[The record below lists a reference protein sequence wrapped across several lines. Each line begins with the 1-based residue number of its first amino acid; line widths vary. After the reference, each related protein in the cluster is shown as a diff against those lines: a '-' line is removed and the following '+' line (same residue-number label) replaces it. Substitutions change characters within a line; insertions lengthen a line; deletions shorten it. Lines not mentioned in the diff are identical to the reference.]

1 MSKPRSN
8 DDDCDYC
15 CNCCN
20 NCCVG
25 KDVACCECGP
35 CQCCIYNESCGPVF
49 GLKSPFGCEGA
60 DNCCG
65 CTAWNDCCENL
76 ACIMFCCP
84 CLILAGTLTDST
96 KCALD
101 DDCQKGCGLVTLVI
115 LAIFTLPITL
125 VVLTVETTLLD
136 GGSCDYGYLRIW
148 AYVVAGVFM
157 INAFAVFRFWV
168 ATQLSK
174 ERSQKAL
181 FKERCRLAGTNSN
194 VTESS
199 ESSESITVSLRQTTE
214 HGYTAYPVSDDLC
227 LLPIDTCVCYHDD
240 PERKIGSSSSRDED
254 LDCAPTANCCF
265 FFTNPLLQ
273 VSLFV
278 WGLYL
283 LHAET
288 VQTPIISGNHTTVT
302 SLTRY
307 ECLRGWNNDAS
318 SSVAI
323 SFVSVVIASLVF
335 GWIILLIQ
343 CFGCFVPLMINDMK
357 TGQNEFQR
365 SRLRKQLRLQQ
376 NGFQNGRSDLEA
388 GRVVVEVAA
397 LAPAVPIMERQNES
411 DVNLVNSNMQNDN
424 NNNNNNNNADVESCR
439 VQLHSLIKTVHL
451 NGKYGIRSERR
462 QDGRYLIHFDNN
474 DHPSTWIKLE
484 NMTIVLD
491 NNMSNNIPSMGEV
504 KEEDERKE
512 RKERKERQERKESSM
527 NSTTTEVIEEEESS
541 GVVYVAKGVGRGALM
556 AGRGLWKIAAWG
568 ASTVFVTGEGE
579 GNEGIKDDDE
589 GKEKKDEIEEEKR
602 MKKKERRQTRRL
614 KRQASSADRRK

>member
-1 MSKPRSN
+1 
-8 DDDCDYC
+8 
-15 CNCCN
+15 
-20 NCCVG
+20 
-25 KDVACCECGP
+25 
-35 CQCCIYNESCGPVF
+35 
-49 GLKSPFGCEGA
+49 
-60 DNCCG
+60 
-65 CTAWNDCCENL
+65 
-76 ACIMFCCP
+76 
-84 CLILAGTLTDST
+84 
-96 KCALD
+96 
-101 DDCQKGCGLVTLVI
+101 
-115 LAIFTLPITL
+115 
-125 VVLTVETTLLD
+125 
-136 GGSCDYGYLRIW
+136 
-148 AYVVAGVFM
+148 
-157 INAFAVFRFWV
+157 
-168 ATQLSK
+168 
-174 ERSQKAL
+174 
-181 FKERCRLAGTNSN
+181 
-194 VTESS
+194 
-199 ESSESITVSLRQTTE
+199 
-214 HGYTAYPVSDDLC
+214 
-227 LLPIDTCVCYHDD
+227 
-240 PERKIGSSSSRDED
+240 
-254 LDCAPTANCCF
+254 
-265 FFTNPLLQ
+265 
-273 VSLFV
+273 
-278 WGLYL
+278 
-283 LHAET
+283 
-288 VQTPIISGNHTTVT
+288 
-302 SLTRY
+302 
-307 ECLRGWNNDAS
+307 
-318 SSVAI
+318 
-323 SFVSVVIASLVF
+323 
-335 GWIILLIQ
+335 
-343 CFGCFVPLMINDMK
+343 MINDMK

-411 DVNLVNSNMQNDN
+411 DVNLVNSNMQNDNNN

-512 RKERKERQERKESSM
+512 TKERKERKERNERSM

-579 GNEGIKDDDE
+579 GNEGNEGIKDDDE